1 MSVTIQDDM
10 WDAAKAMKGKQGEA
24 FLLSLLR
31 YGFEGTEPDASEAC
45 YPFFVLCKDRVDLS
59 VKRSNTGAGR
69 KSNAALDSKSKRGI
83 DSKPN
88 HAAAANQG
96 GETGEIKQLD
106 NRGEVSRGEIEVR
119 REGEEESAL
128 DSNQTSER
136 NAQVSEVISHLNAVC
151 GTSYRPNAD
160 TSRRY
165 IGARLAEGYTVADCC
180 RVIDNMA
187 ARWLGDERMRR
198 YLRPTT
204 LFRPEKF
211 EGYLN
216 EPADPGA
223 IDWDAYELAP
233 EGVGR

>member
-10 WDAAKAMKGKQGEA
+10 WDAAQAMKGKQGES

-31 YGFEGTEPDASEAC
+31 YGFTGEEPDATDAC
-45 YPFFVLCKDRVDLS
+45 YPFFVLCKERVNLS

-69 KSNAALDSKSKRGI
+69 KSNPAVDSKSKRGI
-83 DSKPN
+83 DSKSNGATAPN
-88 HAAAANQG
+88 QSE
-96 GETGEIKQLD
+96 ETSEIKQPD
-106 NRGEVSRGEIEVR
+106 NRGEVSRGESEVR
-119 REGEEESAL
+119 REGDEERAF
-128 DSNQTSER
+128 DSNQSDER

-151 GTSYRPNAD
+151 GTNYRPNAE

-180 RVIDNMA
+180 RVIDLKA
-187 ARWLGDERMRR
+187 AQWLHDERMRT

-211 EGYLN
+211 ESYLN
-216 EPADPGA
+216 EPVDADA
-223 IDWDAYELAP
+223 IDWSAYEVVD
-233 EGVGR
+233 EGEGR

>member
-31 YGFEGTEPDASEAC
+31 YGFEGEEPSASEAC

-69 KSNAALDSKSKRGI
+69 KPKPAFDSKSKRAF
-83 DSKPN
+83 DSESN
-88 HAAAANQG
+88 HASDYEQGAETTEINQP
-96 GETGEIKQLD
+96 D
-106 NRGEVSRGEIEVR
+106 NRGEVSRGENEVR

-128 DSNQTSER
+128 DSNQSER
-136 NAQVSEVISHLNAVC
+136 NAQISEVISHLNAVC
-151 GTSYRPNAD
+151 GTSYRPNAE
-160 TSRRY
+160 TSRKY
-165 IGARLAEGYTVADCC
+165 IGARLSEGYTVADCI

-187 ARWLGDERMRR
+187 AQWLHDERMRR

-216 EPADPGA
+216 QPSDPGA
-223 IDWDAYELAP
+223 VNWDAYELAP
-233 EGVGR
+233 EGVAQ